1 MAIRRTELRAFPRL
15 SCAKPATLLIEGLQL
30 AGQLLDVSL
39 GGCKALPSKLEHLV
53 EMNLQPGAKICLDV
67 EGYRLDGRVVWATPN
82 YSALGCSF
90 DQMISHT
97 LLSRLAVADLS
108 LAAE

>member
-1 MAIRRTELRAFPRL
+1 
-15 SCAKPATLLIEGLQL
+15 
-30 AGQLLDVSL
+30 
-39 GGCKALPSKLEHLV
+39 
-53 EMNLQPGAKICLDV
+53 MNLQPGAKICLDV